1 MGQGPGVTHL
11 LKELL
16 AATERLAA
24 TVKTMAPE
32 DLGRPSLLPGW
43 TRAHVLT
50 HIARNA
56 DGTRNLL
63 LSVRSGHLVRMYASS
78 ATRAADIDAGAGRP
92 ADVIIADALESS
104 RRFVVD
110 AECMPAERW
119 AGQIAFGSVSAHPA
133 LIPAVRPVEMRL
145 REVEF
150 HHVDLGAGYTFADSP
165 EPLLNLLL
173 DDTVTRLGGQGV
185 TVNGPARHG
194 SDDWLVELDDV
205 SYTVGGE
212 RPDILSWFSGRSTGD
227 TLRASQDRLPA
238 LPPLG

>member
-1 MGQGPGVTHL
+1 VGGLTTHSCFVVAACGYERRITPRAEQRKETEMGQGPGVTHL

-78 ATRAADIDAGAGRP
+78 ATRAADIDAGAG
-92 ADVIIADALESS
+92 
-104 RRFVVD
+104 
-110 AECMPAERW
+110 
-119 AGQIAFGSVSAHPA
+119 
-133 LIPAVRPVEMRL
+133 
-145 REVEF
+145 
-150 HHVDLGAGYTFADSP
+150 
-165 EPLLNLLL
+165 
-173 DDTVTRLGGQGV
+173 
-185 TVNGPARHG
+185 
-194 SDDWLVELDDV
+194 
-205 SYTVGGE
+205 
-212 RPDILSWFSGRSTGD
+212 
-227 TLRASQDRLPA
+227 
-238 LPPLG
+238 